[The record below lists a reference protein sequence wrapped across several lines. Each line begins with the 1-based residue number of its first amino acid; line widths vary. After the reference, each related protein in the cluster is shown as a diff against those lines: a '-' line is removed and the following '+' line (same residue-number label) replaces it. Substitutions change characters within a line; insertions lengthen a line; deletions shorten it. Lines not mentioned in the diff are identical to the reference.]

1 VRAYKKWPVV
11 GSSDCLSQDVALA
24 MSRAARICRLAIF
37 VVIRSCCRRLNEIM
51 SLDVTGWTS
60 ARSGKGE
67 VLFCIYNKLMYNVGR
82 LSVCGRWTKL
92 KAGKEK
98 APDNFT
104 FAGAEL
110 QGLAMLRRL
119 WPTFLLWS
127 SIVLPI
133 IATNHIWRT
142 AMAYLSSLVRHQ
154 SNSQMLP
161 GISHESDCA
170 RSVDRACLTIG
181 YSQAGGTAWLLTAKK
196 KARYW

>member
-1 VRAYKKWPVV
+1 MSLVVTRKRA
-11 GSSDCLSQDVALA
+11 G
-24 MSRAARICRLAIF
+24 
-37 VVIRSCCRRLNEIM
+37 RRLVI
-51 SLDVTGWTS
+51 
-60 ARSGKGE
+60 K

-92 KAGKEK
+92 KAAKEK

-119 WPTFLLWS
+119 WPTFLFWS
-127 SIVLPI
+127 SIVLHT

-142 AMAYLSSLVRHQ
+142 AMAYLSSLVRRQ

-170 RSVDRACLTIG
+170 RSLDRACLTVG